1 MEKNLQQFFKCD
13 PRALFQYLIA
23 VALIGWLFVQAFSYA
38 TTPEKSY
45 TATVTD
51 VKSYSGE
58 GGVHYLVV
66 TDLADSGETH
76 VFEFVVSP
84 LKSLFDSLED
94 LSDSIEIGKSYIF
107 NVYGHNRTK
116 FLKEYETIAS
126 VKEVI
131 LQ

>member
-1 MEKNLQQFFKCD
+1 MKNRSKSFNT
-13 PRALFQYLIA
+13 RALFSLLVCSI
-23 VALIGWLFVQAFSYA
+23 LIGWLFVHAFSYA
-38 TTPEKSY
+38 TTTCSY

-84 LKSLFDSLED
+84 LKALFNSSED
-94 LSDSIEIGKSYIF
+94 LSNIEIGKSYIF